1 MTTDGAGPRSRPVGA
16 LRRSADGRGT
26 VRVQDHYRTGVE
38 DLWAAVTEPQR
49 LARWIADVDGELR
62 LGGRF
67 TARFTSGW
75 SGPGRVDVCE
85 PPRRLLVTMSPGQ
98 PDETVIEAR
107 LTPTG
112 DRTHLVVEERGLP
125 LDDLPFHGAGWQ
137 VHLEDL
143 AAHLL
148 GEAASDWRSRWTELT
163 PGYRALDV
171 GTA

>member
-1 MTTDGAGPRSRPVGA
+1 MTDEAAAHSRPVGA

-26 VRVQDHYRTGVE
+26 VRVEDTYRTGVQ
-38 DLWAAVTEPQR
+38 DLWAAVTEPDR

-62 LGGRF
+62 IGGRF

-85 PPRRLLVTMSPGQ
+85 PPRRLLLTMSPGQ

-112 DRTHLVVEERGLP
+112 HRTHLVVEERGLP

-143 AAHLL
+143 AAHLH
-148 GEAASDWRSRWTELT
+148 GGAASDWRSRWMELT
-163 PGYRALDV
+163 PRYRDLEVDPA
-171 GTA
+171 